1 MSLGITW
8 GNRQEKEESP
18 SIKRS
23 ASDGVERSKAQ
34 KERQEPGMGINTWK
48 EDCLPGRPVPAC
60 PVHSRAPADPPLRRL
75 GAAHL
80 PPAPRGARARAPA
93 GRRQPGSRGGAHG

>member
-60 PVHSRAPADPPLRRL
+60 PIHSRAPADPPLSLIQRTAL
-75 GAAHL
+75 FPHDFL
-80 PPAPRGARARAPA
+80 CL
-93 GRRQPGSRGGAHG
+93 